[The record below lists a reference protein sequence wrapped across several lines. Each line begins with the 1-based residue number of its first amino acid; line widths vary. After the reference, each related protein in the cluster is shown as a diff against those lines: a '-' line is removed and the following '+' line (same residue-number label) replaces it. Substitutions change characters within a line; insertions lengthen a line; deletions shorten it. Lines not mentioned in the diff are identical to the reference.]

1 MFGIGL
7 FIGLTVGIIMGLFI
21 HAVVESPRKIK
32 VGIPSTSTNSQ
43 NMPFQTGYGDGN
55 YNGFGV

>member
-7 FIGLTVGIIMGLFI
+7 LVGIITGLFI
-21 HAVVESPRKIK
+21 HAMVESPRKIK
-32 VGIPSTSTNSQ
+32 VGTPSTSTNSQ